1 MYEVAHTPY
10 NQIEPES
17 TFSSISDIMG
27 QSSSNSNRHS
37 SYHQQQQQRQFMTG
51 QSSKVYPRHS
61 MSTAD
66 QHLKDKYKLRE
77 STRAKNSNSSIVNGS
92 RPGGDRPVTI
102 SEMNAYNVEKSG
114 AHNGAALVIKEAPLK
129 TATKNNREF
138 YSVGEGYHKTE
149 FCYYKTPD
157 GGFHKLP
164 PDSFHK
170 MSEICYAK
178 LSDGSFRRLDDVGK
192 SSAKGTGGATTG
204 ATESN
209 QTVRNQVIRFLK
221 RSKTHT
227 PATIKELQKV
237 KDKERDR
244 QNASAALERHNNSSN
259 RKVVV
264 TMMENGGLP
273 IVATSKPPSK
283 REHIRE
289 KSHKDHNR
297 NSTKVSVVLLREL

>member
-10 NQIEPES
+10 NQIEPDS

-37 SYHQQQQQRQFMTG
+37 SYHQQQQPRQYMTG

-77 STRAKNSNSSIVNGS
+77 STRVKNSNSSIANGS
-92 RPGGDRPVTI
+92 RTAGDRPVTI

-114 AHNGAALVIKEAPLK
+114 AHNGAKLVIKEAPLK
-129 TATKNNREF
+129 TITKNNREF

-192 SSAKGTGGATTG
+192 STAKATGGATTG
-204 ATESN
+204 ATETN

-227 PATIKELQKV
+227 PATIKEMQKS

-283 REHIRE
+283 REHVRE

-297 NSTKVSVVLLREL
+297 NSTKVSVLDGEGN